1 MFENSELKYENL
13 IDRYFIEYVD
23 GSTFVLDIYWDK
35 NTGDAEQ
42 KKMSLVLY
50 YINVTELALNA
61 MKNFVN
67 DFNMYTSIEDQ
78 KTIRRIFSNNSDHAS
93 RKQFIKD
100 LIEIKLGN
108 HIIKNIKAVD
118 ELETGIGKNELTR
131 LSDYS

>member
-23 GSTFVLDIYWDK
+23 GSTFVLDIYWNK

-78 KTIRRIFSNNSDHAS
+78 KTIRRIFSNDGDYAN

-108 HIIKNIKAVD
+108 HIIKNIKTVD
-118 ELETGIGKNELTR
+118 ELETGIGENELTR

>member
-78 KTIRRIFSNNSDHAS
+78 KIIRRIFSNDSDHAS

-118 ELETGIGKNELTR
+118 ELETGIGENELTR

>member
-118 ELETGIGKNELTR
+118 ELETGIGENELTR

>member
-93 RKQFIKD
+93 RKQFIKN

-118 ELETGIGKNELTR
+118 ELETGIGENELTR

>member
-78 KTIRRIFSNNSDHAS
+78 KTIRRIFSNDSDYAN

-118 ELETGIGKNELTR
+118 ELETGIGENELTR

>member
-35 NTGDAEQ
+35 NTKDAEQ

-78 KTIRRIFSNNSDHAS
+78 KIIRRIFSNDSDHAS

-118 ELETGIGKNELTR
+118 ELETGIGENELTR

>member
-35 NTGDAEQ
+35 NTRDAEQ

-118 ELETGIGKNELTR
+118 ELEIGIGENELTR